1 MQGVPLYRFVL
12 DPLFD
17 CCSVSVS
24 LPVSLSVCLSV
35 CLSLTKTHTHSHF
48 YRQDTHVNSIRIL
61 PLISHSYV
69 KLKAQ
74 TYHWLRTASADLFPP
89 SPPSLP
95 RSAVFLLV
103 TWAWKWKRDGGR
115 GGGWEHPYSKQWLL
129 AHKFSRWG
137 RQGCQSML
145 EVGGRGEGRGKG
157 EAKSSLFTLL
167 KNWKIPRKTSASFIT
182 PC

>member
-1 MQGVPLYRFVL
+1 MPETQPTTQANNFSIILATSHDKGGKRDPYGVVCRVPLCRLVRMQGVPLYRFVL

-17 CCSVSVS
+17 FCSVSVS

-35 CLSLTKTHTHSHF
+35 CLSLSHTHTHSHF

-103 TWAWKWKRDGGR
+103 T
-115 GGGWEHPYSKQWLL
+115 
-129 AHKFSRWG
+129 
-137 RQGCQSML
+137 
-145 EVGGRGEGRGKG
+145 
-157 EAKSSLFTLL
+157 
-167 KNWKIPRKTSASFIT
+167 
-182 PC
+182 